1 MKDIKDTLLTMLTP
15 MLWGSTYI
23 ITTIFL
29 PIDRPIFVALMRGF
43 PIGLILLLYYRQFP
57 KGEWIYKSVLL
68 GTLNIGAFFL
78 VLFIAAYRLP
88 GGIASII
95 GSIQPVFIILLSWLF
110 LKEKPTKNSYLAIAI
125 TVLGVYLLL
134 FQQHKSLD
142 ALGIFAAV
150 LGAIIMAFGVV
161 LTKYFGK
168 PKEVS
173 QMVFTAWQLFFGSLI
188 LIPVALIFEK
198 PVQALSVTNIA
209 GLVILGVLN
218 TGVGYYLWFRGI
230 EKLGPI
236 KVSFLGPINP
246 MTAFFLG
253 YIILGQRV
261 NKIQILGVICILL
274 GVFVSQKRSKK
285 TNS

>member
-1 MKDIKDTLLTMLTP
+1 M
-15 MLWGSTYI
+15 
-23 ITTIFL
+23 
-29 PIDRPIFVALMRGF
+29 
-43 PIGLILLLYYRQFP
+43 
-57 KGEWIYKSVLL
+57 
-68 GTLNIGAFFL
+68 
-78 VLFIAAYRLP
+78 
-88 GGIASII
+88 
-95 GSIQPVFIILLSWLF
+95 F